1 MAPMLNPDI
10 LRWARVTAGLSL
22 EEAAHAIELKEAYG
36 TSGPGR
42 LAALELG
49 KDEPSRPLLLKMAK
63 AYRRSLLVFYLEH
76 PPKAGDRGKDFR
88 TLPGGKEPLYNPV
101 LDTLIRD
108 IRGRQGIIRSL
119 LEDSEVEKLPFIGS
133 ATVDVPVR
141 SLAERITKQLKFDLN
156 SFRKQAK
163 IEEAFAYLRLR
174 TEASRIFVML
184 LGNLGSHH
192 TNIPVDTFRGFALA
206 DEIAPLVVINDND
219 AVSAW
224 SFTTLHEVAHLW
236 LGATGL
242 SGWVSELKIE
252 RYCSDVAA
260 EILLPPRE
268 LEEFARARALSFNQ
282 LAERVSQFADRR
294 NISRAMVAYRMFRT
308 GAIAEKTWDN
318 LREKFYKDWVAHT
331 EREALKQKGRE
342 GGPSYYVIRR
352 HKIGKALL
360 ALANRSLGEGL
371 LTYTK
376 AARLLGVKARNVE
389 PLLSGGSPSRGGES

>member
-10 LRWARVTAGLSL
+10 LRWARETAGLSL

-36 TSGPGR
+36 TSGPER
-42 LAALELG
+42 LEALEAG
-49 KDEPSRPLLLKMAK
+49 KEEPSRPLLLRMAK
-63 AYRRSLLVFYLEH
+63 VYRRSLLVFYLEH
-76 PPKAGDRGKDFR
+76 RPKTGDRGKDFR
-88 TLPGGKEPLYNPV
+88 TLPGGEEPLYNPV
-101 LDTLIRD
+101 LDALLRD
-108 IRGRQGIIRSL
+108 IRGRQGIIKSL
-119 LEDSEVEKLPFIGS
+119 LEDSEVERLPFIGS
-133 ATVDVPVR
+133 ATVDVPVTT
-141 SLAERITKQLKFDLN
+141 LAARITKGLKFDLN

-242 SGWVSELKIE
+242 SGSVSGLKIE
-252 RYCSDVAA
+252 QYCSDVAA
-260 EILLPPRE
+260 EILLPPNE
-268 LEEFARARALSFNQ
+268 LEEFARARTLSSDK
-282 LAERVSQFADRR
+282 LAERVSQFADKR
-294 NISRAMVAYRMFRT
+294 NISRAMVAYRLFRT
-308 GAIAEKTWDN
+308 GAIAEKTWDD

-389 PLLSGGSPSRGGES
+389 PLLSGSSSSRGGES